1 MLDLSPSWDSGWD
14 PLQLP
19 AGRSDERGRQR
30 FSGRTWHPKYYPYG
44 TSKVADVAELGRA
57 SRAEVSGGCA
67 LSPGSVPTSSP
78 CGLCPQESHHLLH
91 PGAQVPRVGLNLSF
105 HCEPCP
111 YIMLQWRACPG
122 PSLHR
127 DTGPARDPP
136 LHAFPLPL
144 VLTASA
150 PAPRLVRLSPGSCSE
165 LGGLDCLAAEASSN
179 ALPLAQ
185 QSFASVG
192 ISRTLSA

>member
-1 MLDLSPSWDSGWD
+1 M
-14 PLQLP
+14 
-19 AGRSDERGRQR
+19 
-30 FSGRTWHPKYYPYG
+30 
-44 TSKVADVAELGRA
+44 AELGRA
-57 SRAEVSGGCA
+57 SLAEVSGRCT

-78 CGLCPQESHHLLH
+78 CALCSQESHHLLH
-91 PGAQVPRVGLNLSF
+91 PGAQVPQVGLNLRF

-127 DTGPARDPP
+127 DIGPARDPS
-136 LHAFPLPL
+136 LHAFPLSP

-150 PAPRLVRLSPGSCSE
+150 PAQCLVHLSRGSCSE
-165 LGGLDCLAAEASSN
+165 LGAGGGGLDCWAAEASSN

-185 QSFASVG
+185 HSFASVG
-192 ISRTLSA
+192 ISRTVSA